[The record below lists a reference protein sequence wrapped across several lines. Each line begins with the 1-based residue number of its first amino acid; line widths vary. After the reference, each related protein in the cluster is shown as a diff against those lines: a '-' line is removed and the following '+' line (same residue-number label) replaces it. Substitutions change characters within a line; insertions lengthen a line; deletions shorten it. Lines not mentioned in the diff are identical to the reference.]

1 MRWPVSPRFE
11 SSHVCPTMPSTAIE
25 SEPTRG
31 SPTPRAD
38 VLFVHIPK
46 TAGISLYTAMARQFG
61 PEHSLRYP
69 RSTEAFKQQF
79 LRLSDDELRR
89 HRLISGHFN
98 LPFWLRRDLGG
109 RVIVALVRE
118 PVERALSTY
127 RYIRSWTG
135 HPRHALVGKMGAAD
149 YVDYYVADTPRHNAQ
164 CRVLC
169 GSGDFLAA
177 REMAQRQIDLLGAVE
192 QIALL
197 TDALSERLGV
207 SLNLGMEN
215 RSLVDFPTRSDLDA
229 ALIAR
234 LESCNVEDCKLW
246 AYVSERGLVRG
257 HD

>member
-1 MRWPVSPRFE
+1 
-11 SSHVCPTMPSTAIE
+11 MPSTIE
-25 SEPTRG
+25 SEPTSR

-46 TAGISLYTAMARQFG
+46 TAGISLYTAMAKQFG

-79 LRLSDDELRR
+79 LRLSEEELHRY
-89 HRLISGHFN
+89 RLISGHFD
-98 LPFWLRRDLGG
+98 LPFWLQRDLGG

-118 PVERALSTY
+118 PIERALSTY
-127 RYIRSWTG
+127 RYTMSFTG
-135 HPRHALVGKMGAAD
+135 HPRHAMVRNMGIAGF
-149 YVDYYVADTPRHNAQ
+149 VDHYVAETARHNRQ
-164 CRVLC
+164 CRSLC

-177 REMAQRQIDLLGAVE
+177 REMARKQIDLLGSVE
-192 QIALL
+192 AIAML
-197 TDALSERLGV
+197 TKDLGERLGV
-207 SLNLGMEN
+207 PLDLGVEN
-215 RSLVDFPTRSDLDA
+215 RSTLEHPKRSDLDA

-257 HD
+257 HY